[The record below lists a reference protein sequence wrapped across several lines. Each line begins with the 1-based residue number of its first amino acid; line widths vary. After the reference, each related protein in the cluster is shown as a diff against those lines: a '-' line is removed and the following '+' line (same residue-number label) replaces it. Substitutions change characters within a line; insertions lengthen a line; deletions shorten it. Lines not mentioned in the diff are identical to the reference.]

1 MRTLLVRTGATATVI
16 TRAILTQRFAH
27 SAGHRAKGLSAPQ
40 WAGVAALCLCGVA
53 AFGLA
58 PNTTL
63 ETVPTRDV
71 ARALPMPVLAA
82 MPETDPARY
91 WREERIQR
99 GDTIGSV
106 LSRLGID
113 DAAAMNFL
121 RTDPAARPLYQLRPG
136 KPLRVETN
144 GEGRLLQLRFATAAG
159 DLLGIARDGDRLVAQ
174 TVAAPVDV
182 RWGTASGEIRSSL
195 FGAADAAGLPDAVT
209 LQLADV
215 FAGDIDFYKDIKRG
229 DRFTVIYETRHLDG
243 EMLST
248 GRIVAAEFVNA
259 GKAHRA
265 FLWRSPDGSEGFYT
279 GDGAPLRKAFLRSPM
294 EFSRVTSGFS
304 GARQHPI
311 LQVTRAHRGV
321 DYAAPTGTPIRAVGN
336 GKVVFSGKQGGYG
349 NVIQVQHQG
358 AFSTLYAHLSRFAAG
373 VKSGARV
380 AQGEVIGYV
389 GQTGW
394 ATGPHLHYEF
404 RVANEQRNPQTV
416 ALPGGEPLPAAQR
429 ETFAAGIVAAAT
441 HLALVQTLAGVRTAA
456 SD

>member
-1 MRTLLVRTGATATVI
+1 MRTLLVRTGNTATVI
-16 TRAILTQRFAH
+16 KRAILTQGFARP
-27 SAGHRAKGLSAPQ
+27 AGHRAKGLSVPQ
-40 WAGVAALCLCGVA
+40 WTGIAVLCLCGVA

-71 ARALPMPVLAA
+71 ARALPMPAFAA
-82 MPETDPARY
+82 MPEADLARY

-144 GEGRLLQLRFATAAG
+144 GDGRLLQLRFVTAAG
-159 DLLGIARDGDRLVAQ
+159 DLLGIARD
-174 TVAAPVDV
+174 APVDV
-182 RWGTASGEIRSSL
+182 RWRMASGEIRSSL

-259 GKAHRA
+259 GKNYRA
-265 FLWRSPDGSEGFYT
+265 FLWRSPDGSEGYYT

-304 GARQHPI
+304 GARVHPI
-311 LQVTRAHRGV
+311 LQEMRAHRGI

-336 GKVVFSGKQGGYG
+336 GKVMFSGKQGGYG
-349 NVIQVQHQG
+349 NVIHLQHQG
-358 AFSTLYAHLSRFAAG
+358 AFSTVYAHLSRFAAG

-416 ALPGGEPLPAAQR
+416 VLPGGEPLPAAQR
-429 ETFAAGIVAAAT
+429 ETFAAGIVPAAAQ
-441 HLALVQTLAGVRTAA
+441 LALAQTLAGVRTAF